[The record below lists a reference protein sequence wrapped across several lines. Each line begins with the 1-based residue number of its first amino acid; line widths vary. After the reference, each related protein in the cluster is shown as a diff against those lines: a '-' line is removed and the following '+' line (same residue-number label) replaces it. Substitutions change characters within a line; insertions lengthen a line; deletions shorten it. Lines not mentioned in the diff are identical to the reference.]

1 MLECEE
7 VGHLDFRVGL
17 RKSHKP
23 SYSLPASLTAACP
36 GGGQTVHFAIKRI
49 TTPKIARTSRLT
61 A

>member
-7 VGHLDFRVGL
+7 VGYLDVRVGL
-17 RKSHKP
+17 QRSHKP
-23 SYSLPASLTAACP
+23 SYSLTAACP
-36 GGGQTVHFAIKRI
+36 GGGQMVHFVIKRI